1 MNWAAEEFGTLD
13 LGDARLN
20 RRVVRLSERLAEK
33 PTASLPGACRGW
45 AETQAAYRLL
55 AQEHLDWRDLLAPH
69 WACTHTRMQ
78 TEAVVLCIADTTE
91 LDFHGQQTA
100 GLGPLSYE
108 AQRGLYL
115 HVTYAVSAE
124 REPLGVLDGWMWAR
138 DLKGANGKR
147 PPAVK
152 ESARWIEGYERLAEQ
167 APSLPDGKS
176 RCSSTS

>member
-1 MNWAAEEFGTLD
+1 MSWAAEEFGTLD
-13 LGDARLN
+13 LGNARLN

-69 WACTHTRMQ
+69 WACTQTRMQ
-78 TEAVVLCIADTTE
+78 AEAVVLCIADTTE

-124 REPLGVLDGWMWAR
+124 REPLGVLDGWMQ
-138 DLKGANGKR
+138 GKR
-147 PPAVK
+147 IFPP
-152 ESARWIEGYERLAEQ
+152 SYENAIHDQHLLMLASF
-167 APSLPDGKS
+167 ASLPAPLRSDRERQS
-176 RCSSTS
+176 QNQPA